1 MVTFKESFTHHS
13 TKYNDNM
20 IIGYGMV
27 CKLMLIRH
35 YTSTDSSTPIYILS
49 TTENPFLFT
58 FKQI

>member
-13 TKYNDNM
+13 TKFNNNM
-20 IIGYGMV
+20 IINNSMV
-27 CKLMLIRH
+27 CKLMLTRS
-35 YTSTDSSTPIYILS
+35 YTFTNSNTPIFILS